1 MDHYHSFFS
10 KLTSTKSRKKTEV
23 KFLFKLNSLSEF
35 VKVMIEVEASILQ
48 TKFDLRYLDSDAST
62 LNQAKN
68 QFQNLKYFFDNV
80 LQLTIDRLQEVFEVI
95 DMLFEKLSR
104 CQCTECQPLL
114 EDNLN
119 DYYCSFNNTYHVVE
133 LNEK

>member
-1 MDHYHSFFS
+1 MDHYHSYFS

-23 KFLFKLNSLSEF
+23 KFVFKLNSLSEF

-62 LNQAKN
+62 LSQAKI
-68 QFQNLKYFFDNV
+68 QFENLKYFFVNV
-80 LQLTIDRLQEVFEVI
+80 PQLTIDRLQEVFEVI

-104 CQCTECQPLL
+104 CQCTKCQPLL

-119 DYYCSFNNTYHVVE
+119 DYYCSFNNTYYVVE
-133 LNEK
+133 LD

>member
-1 MDHYHSFFS
+1 MDHYHSYFS

-23 KFLFKLNSLSEF
+23 KFVFKLNSLSEF

-48 TKFDLRYLDSDAST
+48 TKFELRYLDSDAST
-62 LNQAKN
+62 LSQAKI
-68 QFQNLKYFFDNV
+68 QFEKMKYFFVNV
-80 LQLTIDRLQEVFEVI
+80 PQLTIDCLQEVFEVI

-104 CQCTECQPLL
+104 CQCTKCQPLL

-119 DYYCSFNNTYHVVE
+119 DYYCSFNNTYYVVE
-133 LNEK
+133 LD

>member
-1 MDHYHSFFS
+1 MDHYHSYFS

-23 KFLFKLNSLSEF
+23 KFVFKLNSLSEF

-62 LNQAKN
+62 LSQAKI
-68 QFQNLKYFFDNV
+68 QFKKMKYFFVNV
-80 LQLTIDRLQEVFEVI
+80 PQLTIDRLQEVFEVI

-104 CQCTECQPLL
+104 CQCTKCQPLL

-119 DYYCSFNNTYHVVE
+119 DYYCSFNNTYYVVE
-133 LNEK
+133 LD